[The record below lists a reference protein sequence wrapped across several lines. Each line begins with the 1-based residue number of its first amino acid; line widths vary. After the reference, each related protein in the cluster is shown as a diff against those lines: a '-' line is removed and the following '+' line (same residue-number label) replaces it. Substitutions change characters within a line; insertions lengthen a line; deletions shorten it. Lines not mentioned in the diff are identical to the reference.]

1 MTITITIR
9 KNGAFVI
16 APEQVSQV
24 QLIDHEGNPVPPRAA
39 EGKPMLLCR
48 CGASS
53 VKPFC
58 DGTHSKIGFVGAEAA
73 KAAAEAITAEAIKAE
88 AGTAE
93 AAKAEATMTA
103 PASASPASA
112 SPASASPASAS
123 PASASPASASPAS
136 GPVAQGDGAETG
148 TMPPATPE
156 R

>member
-9 KNGAFVI
+9 NNGPYVI
-16 APEQVSQV
+16 APDQVSQV
-24 QLIDHEGNPVPPRAA
+24 RLVDHEGNVVPPRSA
-39 EGKPMLLCR
+39 EGKPMSLCR

-73 KAAAEAITAEAIKAE
+73 RAAFDAAQAAVKAAAEGGPSVTTTAEVPVTRETAAPPGDPAPLSDTPG
-88 AGTAE
+88 AG
-93 AAKAEATMTA
+93 
-103 PASASPASA
+103 
-112 SPASASPASAS
+112 
-123 PASASPASASPAS
+123 

-148 TMPPATPE
+148 TTPPAPTE